1 MSHPSPEQL
10 ATVPLLAGLPDEYLR
25 ALAGYFEVEEHAA
38 GHAIVREGS
47 SGYAFYVVAS
57 GAVAVTQDGA
67 ELRRLGAG
75 DFFGEISII
84 GEGRRTATVTALEP
98 TVVWE
103 LFGTSFRVLQADHP
117 DLAAALEAAM
127 QQRLAGS

>member
-1 MSHPSPEQL
+1 MTRPSPEQL
-10 ATVPLLAGLPDEYLR
+10 ASVPLLAGLPDDYLR
-25 ALAGYFEVEEHAA
+25 ELAGYFEVEEHGS

-47 SGYAFYVVAS
+47 SGYAFYVIAS
-57 GAVAVTQDGA
+57 GAVAVTREGQ
-67 ELRRLGAG
+67 ELRRLEAG

-84 GEGRRTATVTALEP
+84 GDGRRTATVTATEP

-103 LFGTSFRVLQADHP
+103 LFGTSFRVLQANHP
-117 DLAAALEAAM
+117 GLATALEAAM